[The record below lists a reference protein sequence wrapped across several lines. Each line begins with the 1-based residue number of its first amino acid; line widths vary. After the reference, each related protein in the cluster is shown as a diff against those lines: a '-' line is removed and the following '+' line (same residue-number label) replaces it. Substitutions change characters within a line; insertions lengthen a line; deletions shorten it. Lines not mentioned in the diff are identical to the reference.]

1 MMTNEYE
8 DKRRKRNLFLHSIYN
23 YAMGAL
29 WLSLGIVSLFSKKL
43 GIDLKID
50 NQALLTIFGVACIM
64 YGLFRIW
71 RGFKK
76 HY

>member
-1 MMTNEYE
+1 MMTNDYE
-8 DKRRKRNLFLHSIYN
+8 EKKRKRNLFLQSIYN
-23 YAMGAL
+23 YAMGTL

-43 GIDLKID
+43 NIKLDLD
-50 NQALLTIFGVACIM
+50 PVLVTIFGVASAM

-71 RGFKK
+71 RGYKK